1 MVAQQPPN
9 LLGVGSSPTGRVVRS
24 IGLSVRTLACHAGR
38 TSSTL
43 VYSVYMEGIIMDYRN
58 LLLKYMEYI
67 AETEGTDYTGRVL
80 EFSNLFSN
88 DEKKELR
95 ELSKVNSYKD
105 TSKPKIAKRK

>member
-1 MVAQQPPN
+1 
-9 LLGVGSSPTGRVVRS
+9 
-24 IGLSVRTLACHAGR
+24 
-38 TSSTL
+38 
-43 VYSVYMEGIIMDYRN
+43 MDYKS

-95 ELSKVNSYKD
+95 ELSQINSYKD
-105 TSKPKIAKRK
+105 NSKPKIAKRK

>member
-1 MVAQQPPN
+1 
-9 LLGVGSSPTGRVVRS
+9 
-24 IGLSVRTLACHAGR
+24 
-38 TSSTL
+38 
-43 VYSVYMEGIIMDYRN
+43 MDYKS

-95 ELSKVNSYKD
+95 ELNRINSYKD
-105 TSKPKIAKRK
+105 NSKPLIRKL